1 MKGKSYL
8 AAGIRIKK
16 KPVFRNAEDKNKTT
30 MKKSLQREMENLR
43 YRIRRYQSM
52 GNGSMCQNLWY
63 RLRTLEAV
71 QAK

>member
-1 MKGKSYL
+1 
-8 AAGIRIKK
+8 
-16 KPVFRNAEDKNKTT
+16 

-52 GNGSMCQNLWY
+52 GNGSMCQSLWY